1 MQFYKDRRFEA
12 NQERMRY
19 ILSSPYDNSLEDE
32 VDFMIWDR
40 NGPIINLDASARSA
54 SRVSLL
60 FENVYFLICLFV
72 CLFFFFQ
79 KVGGGAGSQS
89 LPMRGSCILGKK
101 RRYVS

>member
-79 KVGGGAGSQS
+79 KVGGGLAPSPFPCAG
-89 LPMRGSCILGKK
+89 PAFWGRKDGT
-101 RRYVS
+101 